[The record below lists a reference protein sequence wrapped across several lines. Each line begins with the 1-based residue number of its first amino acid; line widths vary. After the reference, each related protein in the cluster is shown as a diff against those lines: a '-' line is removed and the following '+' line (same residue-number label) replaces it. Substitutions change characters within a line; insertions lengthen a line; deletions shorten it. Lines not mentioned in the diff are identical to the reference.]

1 MGFRPNLKLNRAMFL
16 TCVLHLHSLGSRRLD
31 ELVALAKVSVR
42 TTSFF
47 LGSRLCRRLVLFILL
62 EVLRRELS
70 IDEHIKILRIIRLIE
85 FWFINRFKVLNFIAF
100 IA

>member
-1 MGFRPNLKLNRAMFL
+1 MGFGPNLKLNRVMFL

-31 ELVALAKVSVR
+31 ELVALAKVCVR

-47 LGSRLCRRLVLFILL
+47 LGSRLCRRLVLFVLL

-70 IDEHIKILRIIRLIE
+70 IDEHIKILRIIRLME
-85 FWFINRFKVLNFIAF
+85 NFDLSIDLKF
-100 IA
+100 